1 MKPDMGKQVKSGII
15 DKDQDEGKENSNFQ
29 LQIIKM
35 REAFVPLLENNILF
49 SYNFI
54 LGRIWVS

>member
-1 MKPDMGKQVKSGII
+1 MGKQVKNGII

-35 REAFVPLLENNILF
+35 REAFVPCLEDNIVLVIISF
-49 SYNFI
+49 
-54 LGRIWVS
+54 